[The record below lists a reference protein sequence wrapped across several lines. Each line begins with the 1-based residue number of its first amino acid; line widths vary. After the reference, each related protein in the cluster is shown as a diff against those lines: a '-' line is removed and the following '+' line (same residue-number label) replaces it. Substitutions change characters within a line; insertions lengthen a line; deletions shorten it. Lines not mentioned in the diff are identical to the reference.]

1 MSRDK
6 TSDADVVKRIRQGDR
21 GAYRIL
27 VDRYAPMV
35 FHVLRRYCSSEE
47 DVEDLAQ
54 DTFVR
59 AYQNL
64 AEFRG
69 KAQVSSWIYRIAAN
83 RGKDFVKS
91 ARQKRKHGGGAEAF
105 EHMLQTTD
113 TPHQELEG
121 SERAHTLREAIDTLA
136 PDYATA
142 FMMKYEMGLPY
153 KEMSVLT
160 DTSVSALK
168 VRVHRARKQ
177 LRSYLEDKL

>member
-1 MSRDK
+1 MSYDK
-6 TSDADVVKRIRQGDR
+6 TSDADVIQRIRQGDR
-21 GAYRIL
+21 DAYRVL

-35 FHVLRRYCSSEE
+35 FHVLRRYCRSEE

-59 AYQNL
+59 AYQRL
-64 AEFRG
+64 EDFRG
-69 KAQVSSWIYRIAAN
+69 QARFSSWIYRIATN

-105 EHMLQTTD
+105 APMLHTTD

-121 SERAHTLREAIDTLA
+121 SERAHTLRVAIDSLA

-142 FMMKYEMGLPY
+142 FMI
-153 KEMSVLT
+153 
-160 DTSVSALK
+160 
-168 VRVHRARKQ
+168 
-177 LRSYLEDKL
+177 

>member
-1 MSRDK
+1 MSLDK
-6 TSDADVVKRIRQGDR
+6 TSDADVIQRIRQGDR
-21 GAYRIL
+21 DAYRIL

-59 AYQNL
+59 AYQRL
-64 AEFRG
+64 EDFRG
-69 KAQVSSWIYRIAAN
+69 QARFSSWIYRIAAN